1 MEWYMRQRVLFV
13 VPADVVAPV
22 TGVVDSGTARSSAED
37 ALELVVS
44 MMSPEERARWA
55 SLQASLN
62 L

>member
-1 MEWYMRQRVLFV
+1 M
-13 VPADVVAPV
+13 ADAVAPV
-22 TGVVDSGTARSSAED
+22 TGVVDSGAARSSAED
-37 ALELVVS
+37 ALERVVS